1 MIDLIN
7 EIGGRWAG
15 FFGLMVLQ
23 NTIFLGLVFLM
34 LMLLKNASARVKYSI
49 ALLGLVKLLLP
60 PFLPGNFW
68 QNSLINFNTTGT
80 VEVGEISVL
89 NVAIA
94 PTSPRFDLN
103 IIIFVIWALVVGLYL
118 ILALSSTFLLKNKF
132 RKAEFFKQGASS
144 SSRIRLYQSNHT
156 MVPLSIGLFP
166 NRIILPANWQELPSE
181 CREMM
186 LEHELAHIRRK
197 DGFIQLL
204 QLLAQAIYFF
214 HPLVWF
220 LNERLNE
227 YREMVCD
234 DEAVANTKITPVKYS
249 RYLVFMAE
257 NMVQTQW
264 SYVSVTALIKQK
276 HKLLNRINYQ
286 LKEKA
291 MYPKIKYSVL
301 AVLLFLLIIP
311 LSWYTPAESSPIA
324 ADETNLGNIT
334 GVVKMEKQNKVLSN
348 VTIELEGTQFNVK
361 TDENGAYKIIDI
373 APGKFTLVV
382 RKEGFKTLKLG
393 DVKVEAGKNNQL
405 NVVLKPDKT
414 NELAPPPPPPL
425 KVEKNKVEKS
435 TFPPPPP
442 PPFENK
448 VNSGDEM
455 VPPPPPP
462 PPDNKKSQAA
472 EYNKAPEPVGGL
484 HALQMNVKYPEAARK
499 KGFQRN
505 IFVQVTIDVDGKV
518 SETKILKVQYPTGN
532 EAGKDSEEETQKLTQ
547 ILCTAAMNA
556 IKETKWNP
564 AIKDDKPVKAQVVMP
579 INFRLQG
586 ETESEKSVIYDT
598 PPGPIGGFEAI
609 AKNLKYPEAA
619 RKKGVERTVYVDALI
634 DVDGKVLDTKAA
646 KPKDEKE
653 PKESEMDEETQKMV
667 QELHIAAMKA
677 IEMSKWEPAKKD
689 KQPVKVWITVP
700 VCFKLK

>member
-7 EIGGRWAG
+7 EIGSRWTE

-23 NTIFLGLVFLM
+23 NTIFLGLAFLV
-34 LMLLKNASARVKYSI
+34 LLLLKNASARAKYTI
-49 ALLGLVKLLLP
+49 ALIGLIKLLLP

-68 QNSLINFNTTGT
+68 QISFINFNTTGT
-80 VEVGEISVL
+80 VEIGEISVL
-89 NVAIA
+89 NMAIA
-94 PTSPRFDLN
+94 PTSSPFDLN
-103 IIIFVIWALVVGLYL
+103 IIVFILWAIIVGLYL
-118 ILALSSTFLLKNKF
+118 TLALGSTFLLKNKF
-132 RKAEFFKQGASS
+132 RKAEFLKQDAILNSK
-144 SSRIRLYQSNHT
+144 IRLYLSNQT

-166 NRIILPANWQELPSE
+166 NRIILPANWHNLPEE

-197 DGFIQLL
+197 DGFVQFL

-264 SYVSVTALIKQK
+264 NYVSVTALIKQK

-286 LKEKA
+286 LKEKT
-291 MYPKIKYSVL
+291 MYPKIKYSGL
-301 AVLLFLLIIP
+301 AILLFLFIIP

-324 ADETNLGNIT
+324 ADDSNLGNIT
-334 GVVKMEKQNKVLSN
+334 GVVKMEKQNTVLSN
-348 VTIELEGTQFNVK
+348 VSIELEGTQFNVK
-361 TDENGAYKIIDI
+361 TDEKGAYKIIDI
-373 APGKFTLVV
+373 APGTFTLVA
-382 RKEGFKTLKLG
+382 RKDGFKTEKLG
-393 DVKVEAGKNNQL
+393 NIHVQAGKNYQL
-405 NVVLKPDKT
+405 NVALKPEKT
-414 NELAPPPPPPL
+414 GEVPPPPPPL

-442 PPFENK
+442 PP
-448 VNSGDEM
+448 D
-455 VPPPPPP
+455 
-462 PPDNKKSQAA
+462 DKKSQAA
-472 EYNKAPEPVGGL
+472 EYDNAPEPVGGL
-484 HALQMNVKYPEAARK
+484 HALQMNLKYPEEARK

-505 IFVQVTIDVDGKV
+505 ILVQATIDVDGKV
-518 SETKILKVQYPTGN
+518 AETKILKVQYPTGN
-532 EAGKDSEEETQKLTQ
+532 EAGKESEEETQKLTQ

-564 AIKDDKPVKAQVVMP
+564 AIKDDKPVNAQLVMP

-586 ETESEKSVIYDT
+586 ETESEKLVKFDT
-598 PPGPIGGFEAI
+598 PPEPIGGFA
-609 AKNLKYPEAA
+609 AVQKNLKYPEAA
-619 RKKGVERTVYVDALI
+619 RKKGVERTVYVEALI
-634 DVDGKVLDTKAA
+634 DVDGKVLETKAA

-653 PKESEMDEETQKMV
+653 LKESEMDEETQHMV
-667 QELHIAAMKA
+667 QELYVAAMKA

-689 KQPVKVWITVP
+689 NQPVKVWITVP
-700 VCFKLK
+700 IGFKLK

>member
-7 EIGGRWAG
+7 EIGSRWAE

-34 LMLLKNASARVKYSI
+34 LLLLKNASARAKYTI
-49 ALLGLVKLLLP
+49 ALIGLVKLLLP
-60 PFLPGNFW
+60 PFLPGNIW
-68 QNSLINFNTTGT
+68 QISFINFNTTGT
-80 VEVGEISVL
+80 VEIGEISVL
-89 NVAIA
+89 NMAVA
-94 PTSPRFDLN
+94 PTSSPFDLN
-103 IIIFVIWALVVGLYL
+103 IIIFILWAMVVGLYL
-118 ILALSSTFLLKNKF
+118 FLALGSTFLLKNKF
-132 RKAEFFKQGASS
+132 RKAEFLKQDAILNSK
-144 SSRIRLYQSNHT
+144 IRLYRSNQT

-197 DGFIQLL
+197 DGFVQFL

-286 LKEKA
+286 LKEKT
-291 MYPKIKYSVL
+291 MYPKIKYSGL
-301 AVLLFLLIIP
+301 AILLFLLIIP

-324 ADETNLGNIT
+324 ADDSNLGNIT
-334 GVVKMEKQNKVLSN
+334 GIVKMEKQNKVLSN

-373 APGKFTLVV
+373 APGTFTLVA
-382 RKEGFKTLKLG
+382 RKDGFKTVKLG
-393 DVKVEAGKNNQL
+393 NINVQAGKNSQL
-405 NVVLKPDKT
+405 NVALKPEKT
-414 NELAPPPPPPL
+414 GEVPPPPPPVL
-425 KVEKNKVEKS
+425 IDKKIDTIIDKEIDKGVDLAS
-435 TFPPPPP
+435 PPPPP
-442 PPFENK
+442 PPK
-448 VNSGDEM
+448 VE
-455 VPPPPPP
+455 
-462 PPDNKKSQAA
+462 KKSNSA
-472 EYNKAPEPVGGL
+472 EYDKAPEPVGGL
-484 HALQMNVKYPEAARK
+484 YALQMNVKYPEAARK

-505 IFVQVTIDVDGKV
+505 ILVQAAIDVDGKV
-518 SETKILKVQYPTGN
+518 LETKIIKVQYPTGVAA
-532 EAGKDSEEETQKLTQ
+532 EKESDEETQKLTQ
-547 ILCTAAMNA
+547 ILCTAAMDA
-556 IKETKWNP
+556 IKATKWNP
-564 AIKDDKPVKAQVVMP
+564 ALKDNKPVKAQVMMP
-579 INFRLQG
+579 INFRLHG
-586 ETESEKSVIYDT
+586 EKSSEKLVEFDT
-598 PPGPIGGFEAI
+598 PPEPIDGFA
-609 AKNLKYPEAA
+609 AVQKNLKYPEAA
-619 RKKGVERTVYVDALI
+619 RKKGVERTVYIQVLI
-634 DVDGKVLDTKAA
+634 DVDGKVLDTRAA
-646 KPKDEKE
+646 KPSDEKE
-653 PKESEMDEETQKMV
+653 SKESEMDEETQKMV
-667 QELHIAAMKA
+667 QEMHIAAMKA

-689 KQPVKVWITVP
+689 NQPVKVWITVP
-700 VCFKLK
+700 VRFKLK